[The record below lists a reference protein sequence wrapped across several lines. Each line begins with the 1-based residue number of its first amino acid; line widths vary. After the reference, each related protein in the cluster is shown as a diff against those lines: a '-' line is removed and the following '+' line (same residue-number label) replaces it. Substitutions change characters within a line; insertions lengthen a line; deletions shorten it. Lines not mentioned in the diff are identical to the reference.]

1 LDPVSLFAR
10 FDCFDP
16 DKESIPNHYDV
27 KVHYGTLPNA
37 SLAYQPQETVAM
49 RRRAI
54 LFTKSDQFNDWIWTK
69 NNRVHFLC
77 HSQGG
82 NTVRYLIS
90 LMKRGAP
97 AEHPDY
103 FSDRERDNW
112 VISVTTLG
120 TPHKGTT
127 IIDVLKKFASVRK

>member
-1 LDPVSLFAR
+1 
-10 FDCFDP
+10 
-16 DKESIPNHYDV
+16 
-27 KVHYGTLPNA
+27 
-37 SLAYQPQETVAM
+37 M

-54 LFTKSDQFNDWIWTK
+54 LFTESTEFDDWIWSDH
-69 NNRVHFLC
+69 NRVHFLC

-97 AEHPDY
+97 VENPRY
-103 FSDRERDNW
+103 FSHHDRDHW

-127 IIDVLKKFASVRK
+127 IIDVLKKFASVRN